1 MSKCKDFESLKL
13 FCLDIDFS
21 DLIDR
26 IMWCSGVKK
35 CSLILK
41 ETQSSKYSLW
51 FISTIND
58 IFSYNDISKLTEKQ
72 LKLVQEGIKIIY
84 EQKENCSKDSFE
96 EYYLQLCESEITLLP
111 TSQKAIDEFGE

>member
-1 MSKCKDFESLKL
+1 MSKCKDFELL
-13 FCLDIDFS
+13 NQFCIEEDFS

-26 IMWCSGVKK
+26 LEWCNR
-35 CSLILK
+35 LK
-41 ETQSSKYSLW
+41 ICLLSFGESCKEKYLLW

-58 IFSYNDISKLTEKQ
+58 IFAYNSITDMTNSQ
-72 LKLVQEGIKIIY
+72 LKLIQVGLKIIY
-84 EQKENCSKDSFE
+84 KQKENCSKDSFE